1 MIHKVQ
7 SKVETTLL
15 TAYPTFGV
23 EVKLVLPGPDCDAK
37 NVIHFGPVGRPADK
51 RM

>member
-23 EVKLVLPGPDCDAK
+23 EVKLMIDSIA
-37 NVIHFGPVGRPADK
+37 RP
-51 RM
+51 RL